1 MAMMTSTEKVIYNS
15 TVTRVRHFQKNKFD
29 KYVILEYVD
38 DMIKKVREKESDELL
53 RALFDIR
60 QHVVLGKEIQK
71 EMEK

>member
-1 MAMMTSTEKVIYNS
+1 MLTSTERVVLS
-15 TVTRVRHFQKNKFD
+15 ATVRRVNYYREQNFD

-38 DMIKKVREKESDELL
+38 SAIIKVREKESDELL
-53 RALFDIR
+53 RLLFDVR